1 MIILP
6 NLRGLGRAGPARLQR
21 APSSLRLRVGERR
34 GEGRKR
40 GSIQLSPWSVSMA
53 MALEAGQNFLS
64 GKKQRLP
71 FTAAQATLATPAAML
86 SGRRGTWEG
95 RGGGAARLFRQLL

>member
-1 MIILP
+1 
-6 NLRGLGRAGPARLQR
+6 
-21 APSSLRLRVGERR
+21 
-34 GEGRKR
+34 
-40 GSIQLSPWSVSMA
+40 MA

-71 FTAAQATLATPAAML
+71 FTAAQATLATPAAAL

-95 RGGGAARLFRQLL
+95 HGAGAARLFLSAALKASPAGALDTGDPS